1 MKRIIKEEVK
11 EAESGKENLFLA
23 FEKSNYELIDYNK
36 SDFRVQ
42 MDEIPAQLIVRGEG
56 TVLDEDGEKV
66 IDSDKIYGKL
76 LLSQRPRGQAPRYP
90 P

>member
-76 LLSQRPRGQAPRYP
+76 LLNEIDDGVVVIV
-90 P
+90 